1 MKHSVGMDTI
11 PTTELDPL
19 IEDYKKK
26 ELNLRRELK
35 ESHFTKESYRQE
47 KESLRKTYE
56 DLRREFEEYKKPP
69 R

>member
-26 ELNLRRELK
+26 ELNLRQEL
-35 ESHFTKESYRQE
+35 KESYRQE

>member
-26 ELNLRRELK
+26 ELNLR
-35 ESHFTKESYRQE
+35 QE